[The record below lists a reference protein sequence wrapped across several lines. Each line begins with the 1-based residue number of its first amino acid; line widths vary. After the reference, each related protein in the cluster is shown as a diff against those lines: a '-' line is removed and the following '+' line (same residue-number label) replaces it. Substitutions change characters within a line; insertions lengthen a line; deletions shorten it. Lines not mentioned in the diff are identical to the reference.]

1 MSTQKLTAIKEAFAK
16 AKRGSTALPPHV
28 SWLLQNM
35 IDLLEDQQQRID
47 ALERLPDEFVGM
59 PELEEI
65 RFTLPG
71 NAQVQQCG
79 IDWAIGAKV

>member
-1 MSTQKLTAIKEAFAK
+1 MSTQKLTAIREAFAK
-16 AKRGSTALPPHV
+16 AKRGSTPLPGNL

-65 RFTLPG
+65 RFAPSEHSDRI
-71 NAQVQQCG
+71 AV
-79 IDWAIGAKV
+79 DWATGAKV